1 MTLFP
6 WDIRVTFTIITFNY
20 IEVMSAASLVLKQLA
35 PSMCVMI
42 LHTGRGHPGDKPYT
56 KHNDRYAF
64 LEKPSVTVGI
74 LQR

>member
-1 MTLFP
+1 MTLLP
-6 WDIRVTFTIITFNY
+6 WDIRVTFTINTFND

-35 PSMCVMI
+35 SSMCAMT
-42 LHTGRGHPGDKPYT
+42 LRTGRGHPRDKTYT

-64 LEKPSVTVGI
+64 LEKPSVIVGI

>member
-1 MTLFP
+1 MTLLP
-6 WDIRVTFTIITFNY
+6 WEIRVTFNIITYND
-20 IEVMSAASLVLKQLA
+20 IEVISTASLVLKQLA
-35 PSMCVMI
+35 PSMCAMI
-42 LHTGRGHPGDKPYT
+42 LSTGRGHPGDKTYT